1 MTTFVMVVTTLGLSP
16 RGRGVELETVRM
28 QTNSWQSC
36 APQLDVDKRLI
47 FHSASVD
54 PSYMSTRRLCTA

>member
-36 APQLDVDKRLI
+36 APQLDVDKHLI
-47 FHSASVD
+47 FHSAI
-54 PSYMSTRRLCTA
+54 